1 MTRLANLNKPHTLEF
16 HYQDKL
22 LVSNVSA
29 EYKDSKQANNTSKEL
44 ESNIPITIHLK
55 AYYNQDTIPNKDK
68 QSDTQR
74 TMLPNTKDTNQ
85 MGIYYLKSLPT
96 HNKGKYKLSYKRTR
110 NI

>member
-1 MTRLANLNKPHTLEF
+1 M
-16 HYQDKL
+16 Y
-22 LVSNVSA
+22 A

-74 TMLPNTKDTNQ
+74 QTYQTKRHKPNGDILPQVLTNTQQRK
-85 MGIYYLKSLPT
+85 I
-96 HNKGKYKLSYKRTR
+96 
-110 NI
+110 